1 MGRGGEE
8 AAHLEAL
15 APSSIRHLLA
25 ENEVARALNPSRVLI
40 RLPLKRER
48 FDREHRGVGEA
59 NSPATVPATIGSL
72 GLADVLNRS
81 FGDARDLGGAVV
93 GELALEDVERG
104 NACKDAR
111 NVKSMYVEERNRR
124 RLPTCGCTLG
134 VAVLDHDVA
143 WGDVSAP
150 DTLGRRK
157 PSEDG
162 PKTSAGLINSRIAG
176 PRISSY
182 DANPPLGFCIV
193 RIKSIDSHMCS
204 LDTSWGIFLRV
215 EHALVSF
222 DP

>member
-25 ENEVARALNPSRVLI
+25 ENEVARALNPARVLI

-143 WGDVSAP
+143 WGDGQRARHPRQKKTKRRRTENLGRVDQLKDRRSP
-150 DTLGRRK
+150 DKFVRRK
-157 PSEDG
+157 PSARVLHREDQVDRL
-162 PKTSAGLINSRIAG
+162 AHVLFRHE
-176 PRISSY
+176 
-182 DANPPLGFCIV
+182 LGYLPA
-193 RIKSIDSHMCS
+193 S
-204 LDTSWGIFLRV
+204 
-215 EHALVSF
+215 
-222 DP
+222 